1 VDDARGRYVEYAK
14 TTFPDRRRLGGLR
27 VVVDCANGA
36 AYRTAPE
43 VLWELGAEVIALGVQ
58 PDGYNINL
66 DCGST
71 RPEAAARK
79 VLETRADLGICLDGD
94 ADRVVLIDEQGR
106 VADGDQFM
114 ALIATRW
121 AREGRLAGDTL
132 VATVMSNLG
141 LERHLA
147 EQGIALKRTPVGDR
161 HVVEAMR
168 AGGHNLGG
176 EQSGHIVMTDYA
188 TTGDGLIG
196 ALQFLAA
203 MVETGQ
209 KASALAQVF
218 EPVPQRLVNV
228 RFAEGKTPL
237 KTDLVQAAMAEAT
250 RDLGSDGRL
259 LIRESGTEP
268 LIRVMAEAVDPG
280 MLDRV
285 MTRLV
290 DAVQEAS

>member
-1 VDDARGRYVEYAK
+1 
-14 TTFPDRRRLGGLR
+14 
-27 VVVDCANGA
+27 
-36 AYRTAPE
+36 
-43 VLWELGAEVIALGVQ
+43 
-58 PDGYNINL
+58 
-66 DCGST
+66 
-71 RPEAAARK
+71 
-79 VLETRADLGICLDGD
+79 
-94 ADRVVLIDEQGR
+94 
-106 VADGDQFM
+106 M

-147 EQGIALKRTPVGDR
+147 AQGIALKRTPVGDR

-168 AGGHNLGG
+168 AGGFNLGG

-209 KASALAQVF
+209 RASELVRVF

-237 KTDLVQAAMAEAT
+237 KSDIVQNAVAEAEAE
-250 RDLGSDGRL
+250 LGSDGRL
-259 LIRESGTEP
+259 LLRASGTEP
-268 LIRVMAEAVDPG
+268 LIRVMAEAIDPG

-285 MTRLV
+285 MARLV
-290 DAVQEAS
+290 GAVEAAS